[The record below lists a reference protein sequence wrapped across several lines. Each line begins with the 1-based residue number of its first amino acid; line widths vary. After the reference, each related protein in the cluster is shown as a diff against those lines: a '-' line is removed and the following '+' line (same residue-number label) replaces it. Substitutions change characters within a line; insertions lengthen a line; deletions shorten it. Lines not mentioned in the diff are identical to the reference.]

1 MTDDVILAEAI
12 RWRLRLRDESPQ
24 EWEAFVDWLERDP
37 RHSTAYDSAAFA
49 EDDADAA
56 FAAAP
61 LRIAANDDAAVT
73 AAPSFRRR
81 WLGVGALAAAFV
93 GGVVAL
99 PSLMPGMSAVA
110 VVTAPGERR
119 VVDLGANRIEMNG
132 GTRLILHKGDERFAA
147 LESGEAHF
155 TIQHDP
161 RQPFELQVGDDRI
174 RDVGTAFDVVNDA
187 SGLRVAV
194 SKGAVVFN
202 PSAEAVQLAAGQALR
217 RAAGQQQAEVQTIEP
232 TDVGGW
238 RAGRLSYRDAPL
250 ADVGQDVGRAL
261 GVTVTF
267 DPSVA
272 ARPFTGVIHIDRDG
286 PAMLRR
292 LGLLLGLDVHGDA
305 DRWTLSPHRRAA
317 R

>member
-1 MTDDVILAEAI
+1 M
-12 RWRLRLRDESPQ
+12 P
-24 EWEAFVDWLERDP
+24 
-37 RHSTAYDSAAFA
+37 DSA
-49 EDDADAA
+49 
-56 FAAAP
+56 
-61 LRIAANDDAAVT
+61 
-73 AAPSFRRR
+73 SF
-81 WLGVGALAAAFV
+81 
-93 GGVVAL
+93 
-99 PSLMPGMSAVA
+99 A
-110 VVTAPGERR
+110 VVTGPGERR
-119 VVDLGANRIEMNG
+119 VVDLGSNRIEMNG
-132 GTRLILHKGDERFAA
+132 GTRLILRKGDERFAA

-161 RQPFELQVGDDRI
+161 QQPFELEVGDDRI

-202 PSAEAVQLAAGQALR
+202 PNAESVQLAAGQALR
-217 RAAGQQQAEVQTIEP
+217 RAAGRQQAKVETVEP
-232 TDVGGW
+232 TEVGGW

-250 ADVGQDVGRAL
+250 ADVGQDIGRAL

-272 ARPFTGVIHIDRDG
+272 ARPFTGVIHVEHDK

-305 DRWTLSPHRRAA
+305 GRWTLSPHRRAA